1 VTTVIGRERELAQ
14 VASFLDGMSRGFRV
28 LVLSGAA
35 GIGKTTIWEQAV
47 ASGRERG
54 YRVAVARPTEVE
66 TGLAF
71 AALNDLIGD
80 LADEADTLA
89 DLPEPQRVALEAALL
104 RIPATSQPQPLA
116 VSVAAGHV
124 IREAAARRPLLIAID
139 DTQWLDEPTA
149 RVLAFVLRRLDTE
162 AVGVVAGQRAAGD
175 EAVAALRD
183 VPADR
188 ISRIEVPGLTVDEVD
203 RVLRS
208 RLRLDLPRPTL
219 VRLHRVSGGNS
230 FYAIE
235 LGRAM
240 AAGGTTDG
248 DDELAVPP
256 SLDGLVGQRLDGL
269 GPDGE
274 TVALYAA
281 AAAQPSTGSIAA
293 AIGPAAVRVGLA
305 AAVGAGVLI
314 ADGEEIRFVHP
325 LLAAAAYGRASA
337 ERRRAVHTRLAEIA
351 TEPEERAMHLARAA
365 ERREEV
371 VAGVLED
378 AALTVSRRGAPEAAA
393 RLAERAADLTPER
406 QRSNARRRMSLA
418 AQEYLVAGDVARVRS
433 LLQRLTADAVGPV
446 ERAEALTR
454 MAHLHLV
461 QGEWDEARVLY
472 HDAASIVDDDPG
484 RRIPIELG
492 LAGLGFVTWREWR
505 DGAEHAATAL
515 RLAEELGDPTVLFQ
529 TLGHAASWRSVLDGD
544 WRELME
550 RADRLAPM
558 ADDVPGVEHPDVQ
571 FARMLRDAG
580 DFDEALERVERRIDR
595 ARETGDWHGLPRLL
609 LAKAAIQIR
618 LGEIGLAEETL
629 DAATTGV
636 LQTGE
641 GAWLGVA
648 LVLSHTI
655 SILRGDVDGA
665 RDTEDSLR
673 ARIESNPALA
683 RERWATTVNSAELE
697 FALGDAP
704 AADRRISP
712 LIATAADDPLA
723 AGLICS
729 LVVLGVETRVA
740 IGRVED
746 ARALFEY
753 WVSRLRRPGIRWI
766 DAETA
771 RAEALLLAAEGDI
784 DGALAASDASIA
796 LADGTRVP
804 YVHGR
809 ALLAAGEIRRRAR
822 QKARAR
828 EAFEAAILIFG
839 ELGARLWTER
849 ARSELAR
856 VAQKRPP
863 GSPLTA
869 TEREVVELVAAG
881 RTNREIAD
889 TLFMSVHTVEAH
901 LTRLFRAFDVQSRTE
916 LARLVIEGTDPRLAP
931 RPEPSGRDRGPNT

>member
-1 VTTVIGRERELAQ
+1 MGRTIAATSSVVGRERELAEI
-14 VASFLDGMSRGFRV
+14 SDFLGSIPGGFRAM
-28 LVLSGAA
+28 LMSGAA
-35 GIGKTTIWEQAV
+35 GIGKSTLWDHAV
-47 ASGRERG
+47 VSARALG
-54 YRVAVARPTEVE
+54 YRVVLARPTEVE

-71 AALNDLIGD
+71 AALNDLLGELTD
-80 LADEADTLA
+80 RGAMAE
-89 DLPEPQRVALEAALL
+89 LPEPQRVALEAALL
-104 RIPATSQPQPLA
+104 RVPATTPPQPLA

-162 AVGVVAGQRAAGD
+162 AVGVIAGQRVAGD
-175 EAVAALRD
+175 EPVAALRD

-188 ISRIEVPGLTVDEVD
+188 VSRLEVPGLTVDEVD
-203 RVLRS
+203 RLLRS
-208 RLRLDLPRPTL
+208 GLGLDLARPTL
-219 VRLHRVSGGNS
+219 VRLHRVSGGNP

-235 LGRAM
+235 LGRAI
-240 AAGGTTDG
+240 AAGGATDG
-248 DDELAVPP
+248 QDVLVVPP

-269 GPDGE
+269 GPDGG

-281 AAAQPSTGSIAA
+281 ASAQPSTDSIAA
-293 AIGPAAVRVGLA
+293 AIGPDATRAGLA
-305 AAVGAGVLI
+305 EAVGAGVLL
-314 ADGEEIRFVHP
+314 AEGEEVRFVHP
-325 LLAAAAYGRASA
+325 LLAAAAYGRTSA
-337 ERRRAVHTRLAEIA
+337 DRRRAAHTRLAEVA
-351 TEPEERAMHLARAA
+351 TEPEERAMHLALAT

-371 VAGVLED
+371 VAAVLED
-378 AALTVSRRGAPEAAA
+378 VALTVSRRGAPEAAA

-406 QRSNARRRMSLA
+406 QRSNGRRRMSLA
-418 AQEYLVAGDVARVRS
+418 AQEYLVAGDVSRVRS

-461 QGEWDEARVLY
+461 QAEWDEARVLY

-505 DGAEHAATAL
+505 EGAEHAATAL
-515 RLAEELGDPTVLFQ
+515 RLAEELGEPTVLFQ

-550 RADRLAPM
+550 RADGLAAV

-580 DFDEALERVERRIDR
+580 DFDGALERVERRIER

-609 LAKAAIQIR
+609 LARAGIQIR
-618 LGEIGLAEETL
+618 TGAIGLAEETL
-629 DAATTGV
+629 EAAATGV

-648 LVLSHTI
+648 QVLSHTI
-655 SILRGDVDGA
+655 RVLRGDVDGA
-665 RDTEDSLR
+665 REIEDSLR
-673 ARIESNPALA
+673 ARIELNPALA
-683 RERWATTVNSAELE
+683 RERWATTLNSAELE
-697 FALGDAP
+697 LALGDAA

-723 AGLICS
+723 PGLICS
-729 LVVLGVETRVA
+729 LVVLGVEARVA
-740 IGRVED
+740 TGRVDE
-746 ARALFEY
+746 ARALFETY
-753 WVSRLRRPGIRWI
+753 VDRLRRPGIRWI
-766 DAETA
+766 DAETS

-784 DGALAASDASIA
+784 DGAGAISDDSIA
-796 LADGTRVP
+796 LAAGAGVP
-804 YVHGR
+804 SVHGR
-809 ALLAAGEIRRRAR
+809 ALLTAGEIRRRAR

-828 EAFEAAILIFG
+828 EAFEAAIQTFG
-839 ELGARLWTER
+839 ELGARLWTAR
-849 ARSELAR
+849 ARAELAR
-856 VAQKRPP
+856 VAQKRPA
-863 GSPLTA
+863 GAPLTG
-869 TEREVVELVAAG
+869 TERRVVELVAAG

-889 TLFMSVHTVEAH
+889 ALFMSVHTVEAH
-901 LTRLFRAFDVQSRTE
+901 LTRLFRELGVHSRTE
-916 LARLVIEGTDPRLAP
+916 LARLAVEGTDPRL
-931 RPEPSGRDRGPNT
+931 RDVVVPKL